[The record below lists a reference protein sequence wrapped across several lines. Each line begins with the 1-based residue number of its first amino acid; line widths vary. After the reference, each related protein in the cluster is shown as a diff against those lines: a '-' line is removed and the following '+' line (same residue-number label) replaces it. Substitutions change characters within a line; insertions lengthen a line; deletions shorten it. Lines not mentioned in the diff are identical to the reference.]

1 MTSFT
6 VEDMLAKRIEE
17 LEDAHNELFVMFTM
31 YRKVLED
38 IVLLVR
44 TSELTEAKE
53 TMSSACRMAE
63 DVLRDVGASVK

>member
-31 YRKVLED
+31 CRKVLED
-38 IVLLVR
+38 IALAHTDR
-44 TSELTEAKE
+44 QMRE
-53 TMSSACRMAE
+53 MAE
-63 DVLRDVGASVK
+63 AVLKDVRASVK